1 MLSIF
6 DDTNSDLME
15 ATLLVHNWQVA
26 MSDLNQVKKIF
37 EELEKK
43 AKEFGVAVEEGLD
56 ALLQD
61 EDEFYFR

>member
-1 MLSIF
+1 
-6 DDTNSDLME
+6 
-15 ATLLVHNWQVA
+15 
-26 MSDLNQVKKIF
+26 VKKIF
-37 EELEKK
+37 DELEKK